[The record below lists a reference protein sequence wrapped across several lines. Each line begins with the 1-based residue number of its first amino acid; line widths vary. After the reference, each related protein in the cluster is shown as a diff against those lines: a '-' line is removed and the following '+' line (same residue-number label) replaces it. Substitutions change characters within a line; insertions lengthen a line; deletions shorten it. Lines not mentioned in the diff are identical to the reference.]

1 MDPAWWRVG
10 GSSEWLTW
18 WNSLVVGGGSSK
30 AAGFFGMG
38 DVVAMPLMQ
47 WMAHIVAVWIV
58 GIILG
63 WLLPRPRWLQTMKQN
78 AAGGRRVFARGP
90 GAWVIS
96 ATALWLGRLA
106 VLWNAMLLVREVWYR
121 FCSPGTFRAIMKAMV
136 VSVRQRISFAE
147 AWERVATGGQQWR
160 QRGLGRPQGGGND
173 VSDTLQWYVS
183 VGDLEFFKDAVDT
196 EKGGAW
202 EKMFEKSWE
211 SCSYIAWRRRRPSGR
226 TEYKS
231 VTVARDATAQE
242 FMDFYLDDDVR
253 PKWDGLISHHELLE
267 SAHGQKDRC
276 QVVRWL
282 RSFPFAFISD
292 REYVIARRMFTSDKD
307 TLYGIT
313 KSIEH
318 PAAPR
323 MKGTVRMDDF
333 YSMWRSRTVPC
344 PDGSGKPACETTLL
358 HFEDFGIPEN
368 LARFAV
374 RHGMG
379 GFVQNMVPY
388 MKLFVEE
395 RRGRCKP
402 TEVDCM
408 AYGAG
413 LTPLF
418 PRSSSSGYIGFDMEK
433 GTGLSL
439 SRNAAEKST
448 LERTQSSCSFDDSAS
463 ESSGHA
469 FKRSKSARNFGY
481 ALLASGIAI
490 ALSGV
495 VVPKTANE
503 NGNENEESKHHR
515 HHPYVH
521 RRGRHHRHRK
531 FNHGH
536 AENSHIF
543 RRVYKIDVH
552 DT

>member
-10 GSSEWLTW
+10 GSRSEYHEWLTW
-18 WNSLVVGGGSSK
+18 WNSFLV
-30 AAGFFGMG
+30 AGKGTGLFGME

-47 WMAHIVAVWIV
+47 WMAHIVVIWMV

-78 AAGGRRVFARGP
+78 AAGGRRMFARGP
-90 GAWVIS
+90 GAWVVN
-96 ATALWLGRLA
+96 ATVLWLGRLA

-121 FCSPGTFRAIMKAMV
+121 FCSPGTFRAIVKAMV
-136 VSVRQRISFAE
+136 IAVRQRVSFAQ
-147 AWERVATGGQQWR
+147 AWEQVATGQQGR
-160 QRGLGRPQGGGND
+160 QRGLGHSQGGDKD

-183 VGDLEFFKDAVDT
+183 VGDLEYFKDAVDT

-211 SCSYIAWRRRRPSGR
+211 SCSYVAWRRRRPSGR

-292 REYVIARRMFTSDKD
+292 REYVIARRMFTSDKN

-323 MKGTVRMDDF
+323 VKGTVRMDDF

-388 MKLFVEE
+388 MKLFVGE

-402 TEVDCM
+402 TEPDFM

-413 LTPLF
+413 LTPIF
-418 PRSSSSGYIGFDMEK
+418 PRRSSSGYIGFDMGK
-433 GTGLSL
+433 GRDASAPNNGSE
-439 SRNAAEKST
+439 SNI
-448 LERTQSSCSFDDSAS
+448 LERTLSSCSFDDSAS

-469 FKRSKSARNFGY
+469 LKRSRSARNFGY
-481 ALLASGIAI
+481 AMIASGIAI

-495 VVPKTANE
+495 VAPKTADDKRNE
-503 NGNENEESKHHR
+503 PEQSQHHR
-515 HHPYVH
+515 HHRYVH
-521 RRGRHHRHRK
+521 HRGKHHRHRK
-531 FNHGH
+531 FHLGR
-536 AENSHIF
+536 AENSHVC
-543 RRVYKIDVH
+543 RKIHKVDVQ
-552 DT
+552 DI

>member
-30 AAGFFGMG
+30 ATQSFFGTG

-136 VSVRQRISFAE
+136 VSVRQRVSFAE
-147 AWERVATGGQQWR
+147 AWKRVAAGQQGR

-211 SCSYIAWRRRRPSGR
+211 SCSYVAWRRRRPSGR

-408 AYGAG
+408 AYGAR

-418 PRSSSSGYIGFDMEK
+418 PRSSSSGYIGFDTEK

-439 SRNAAEKST
+439 SENST
-448 LERTQSSCSFDDSAS
+448 LGRTQSSCSFDDSAS
-463 ESSGHA
+463 ECSGHA

-495 VVPKTANE
+495 VVPKTADE